1 MARPFNDG
9 QVFRH
14 VFHVVLQALLYLLL
28 TIRIHAATGGL
39 VAWGGSTYYAPQGMT
54 GLVSAAVHRSVGY
67 AVRPDG
73 TVLNWQSGPVAG
85 ISNVSSIVAGYQ
97 HTIVLKSNQTITTW
111 GHWEGVNIPT
121 GVSNIIA
128 VAAGDRCSVAVNA
141 SGNVTAWGYNW
152 FGQCDVPAGLSNV
165 VAVSSGP
172 YHTVALKQDGTLAAW
187 GWNHSETTVIP
198 PGLSNVVGI
207 AAGEHFSVA
216 VKADGRVVA
225 WGYNDLGRTSVP
237 VGLSNVVAVGAG
249 DRHALAL
256 KSDGSVVAWGYT
268 NSGQTLVPSGLSN
281 AFHIAAGANGSVALT
296 NDGSPS
302 IAWQARGRRVY
313 TGATTVLE
321 VGAVSPFSPSY
332 QWSFNGIEILN
343 ATNSSLMLTN
353 LQLADAGEYTVV
365 ITNVVGAITSVPTHV
380 EVAVSAPILRK
391 APMDTTSVLNATK
404 SLSVS
409 VDGSQPLVYQW
420 HFNDLPLVQET
431 NSILVISNVQE
442 IHAGS
447 YHAVVTNS
455 LGSVTTTNATLK
467 VLPFRFATNPMRN
480 TNGFLLKVENI
491 PEKIYSVDIYASTNL
506 SDWQRILAIPSFFL
520 WSSSWFE
527 FTDQAATNLPQRFYR
542 LECPPAP

>member
-1 MARPFNDG
+1 MARLFNDG
-9 QVFRH
+9 HVFRH
-14 VFHVVLQALLYLLL
+14 VFRVVLQALLYLLL
-28 TIRIHAATGGL
+28 TIHTHAATGGL
-39 VAWGGSTYYAPQGMT
+39 VAWGGVPYFVTQGMP
-54 GLVSAAVHRSVGY
+54 GLVSAAIHRSGEYV
-67 AVRPDG
+67 VRSDG
-73 TVLNWQSGPVAG
+73 TLFNWRADPMAG
-85 ISNVSSIVAGYQ
+85 ISNVSSIVAGPR
-97 HTIVLKSNQTITTW
+97 HIIVLKSNQTISTW
-111 GHWEGVNIPT
+111 GYWEGVNIPD

-187 GWNHSETTVIP
+187 GWNHSQTTDIP

-207 AAGEHFSVA
+207 TAGEHFSVA
-216 VKADGRVVA
+216 VRADGRVVA
-225 WGYNDLGRTSVP
+225 WGYNDIGRTSVP
-237 VGLSNVVAVGAG
+237 VGLSNVVAVAAG
-249 DRHALAL
+249 DLHTLAL
-256 KSDGSVVAWGYT
+256 KSDGTVVAWGYT
-268 NSGQTLVPSGLSN
+268 NAGQTLVPSGLSN
-281 AFHIAAGANGSVALT
+281 VFHLAAGAYASVALT

-313 TGATTVLE
+313 TGATTVLD

-332 QWSFNGIEILN
+332 QWCFNGSEIPH

-353 LQLADAGEYTVV
+353 LQLADAGEYTVA
-365 ITNVVGAITSVPTHV
+365 ITNVVGAITSAPTRV
-380 EVAVSAPILRK
+380 EVAVSVPILRN
-391 APMDTTSVLNATK
+391 APTDTTSVLNATK
-404 SLSVS
+404 RFSVS
-409 VDGSQPLVYQW
+409 VEGSEPLVYQW
-420 HFNDLPLVQET
+420 HFNDLPLVHET

-442 IHAGS
+442 MHVGS

-467 VLPFRFATNPMRN
+467 VLPFRFATNPMRT
-480 TNGFLLKVENI
+480 TNGFLVKVENI

-506 SDWQRILAIPSFFL
+506 SDWQRIFAMPSFFL
-520 WSSSWFE
+520 WSPSFQ
-527 FTDQAATNLPQRFYR
+527 FIDQAATNLPQRFYR